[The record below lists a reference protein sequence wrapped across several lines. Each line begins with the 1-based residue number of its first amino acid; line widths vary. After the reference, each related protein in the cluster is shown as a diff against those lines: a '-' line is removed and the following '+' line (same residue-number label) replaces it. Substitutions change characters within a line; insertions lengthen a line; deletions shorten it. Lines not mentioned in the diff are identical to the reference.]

1 MSISAQ
7 KTILTLLVL
16 LFCIQAVSAA
26 KISGNVYDISLEK
39 AIDVIIEIDT
49 SPKQKMIS
57 KEGSYSFNVP
67 LGNYTIT
74 AGMYIDNLL
83 EAYATEDIQIIEEG
97 EYNVDLIIFPYIGD
111 DENLIQEGNISL
123 PETLFEEIDAV
134 EEKEGIDKQIIITAI
149 LLIIALVAIMT
160 LWKHAKKPKKRK
172 QRPVSFISIT
182 KELQDIVEVIRKN
195 GGRTTQKEIRK
206 QIPLSEAKISLMIAE
221 LEDKG
226 IVKKIKKGR
235 GNIIILRGMK

>member
-1 MSISAQ
+1 
-7 KTILTLLVL
+7 
-16 LFCIQAVSAA
+16 
-26 KISGNVYDISLEK
+26 
-39 AIDVIIEIDT
+39 
-49 SPKQKMIS
+49 
-57 KEGSYSFNVP
+57 
-67 LGNYTIT
+67 
-74 AGMYIDNLL
+74 
-83 EAYATEDIQIIEEG
+83 
-97 EYNVDLIIFPYIGD
+97 
-111 DENLIQEGNISL
+111 
-123 PETLFEEIDAV
+123 
-134 EEKEGIDKQIIITAI
+134 
-149 LLIIALVAIMT
+149 LVAIMT

>member
-1 MSISAQ
+1 MGISAQ
-7 KTILTLLVL
+7 KTILTILVL
-16 LFCIQAVSAA
+16 IFCIQAVSAA
-26 KISGNVYDISLEK
+26 KISGDVYDISLEK

-57 KEGSYSFNVP
+57 KDGHYSFNVP

-83 EAYATEDIQIIEEG
+83 EAYAEEDIKIIGEG

-111 DENLIQEGNISL
+111 DENLIQEGDISL
-123 PETLFEEIDAV
+123 PEILFEENDFA
-134 EEKEGIDKQIIITAI
+134 EEMKGIVKVSIIVAI
-149 LLIIALVAIMT
+149 LLIIALAAIRA
-160 LWKHAKKPKKRK
+160 LWKHAKKPKKAK
-172 QRPVSFISIT
+172 QAPVSFISIT
-182 KELQDIVEVIRKN
+182 KELQEIVEIIKEK

-206 QIPLSEAKISLMIAE
+206 HIPLSEAKISLMIAE

-235 GNIIILRGMK
+235 GNIIILRIMK

>member
-26 KISGNVYDISLEK
+26 KISGDVYDISLEK
-39 AIDVIIEIDT
+39 AIDIIIEIDT
-49 SPKQKMIS
+49 SPKQKIIS

-74 AGMYIDNLL
+74 AGRYIDNLL
-83 EAYATEDIQIIEEG
+83 EAYAAEDILIIEEG

-111 DENLIQEGNISL
+111 DENLIQEGDISL
-123 PETLFEEIDAV
+123 PEILFEENDFA
-134 EEKEGIDKQIIITAI
+134 EERNGIVKESIITAI
-149 LLIIALVAIMT
+149 LLVIALVAIMT
-160 LWKHAKKPKKRK
+160 LLKHAKKPKKRK
-172 QRPVSFISIT
+172 QTPVSFISIT
-182 KELQDIVEVIRKN
+182 KELQDIVEVIREN
-195 GGRTTQKEIRK
+195 GGRATQKEIRK

>member
-1 MSISAQ
+1 MGISAQ
-7 KTILTLLVL
+7 KTILTILVL

-26 KISGNVYDISLEK
+26 KISGGVYDLSLEK

-74 AGMYIDNLL
+74 AGRYIDNLL
-83 EAYATEDIQIIEEG
+83 EAYAAEDILIIEEG

-111 DENLIQEGNISL
+111 DENLIQEGDISL
-123 PETLFEEIDAV
+123 PEILFEEIDAV
-134 EEKEGIDKQIIITAI
+134 EEKEGTDQQIIITAI
-149 LLIIALVAIMT
+149 LLVIVLVAIMT
-160 LWKHAKKPKKRK
+160 AWKHAKKPKKRK
-172 QRPVSFISIT
+172 QTPVSFISIT
-182 KELQDIVEVIRKN
+182 KELQDIVEVIREK

-235 GNIIILRGMK
+235 GNIIILRGLK